1 MDTPPRKRG
10 GVIAV
15 ILKSVLFLAGIVKS
29 ADNIKSNI
37 ELSVIHGKNRP
48 RRGLNVFYFFV

>member
-37 ELSVIHGKNRP
+37 EPSVIRGKIRA
-48 RRGLNVFYFFV
+48 G